1 MASLL
6 TLTYSQPTKSLQP
19 GEVLVHEGD
28 RGGTLYILESGRL
41 VVERDGVQIATIKDP
56 GAMIGEMSV
65 LLQIPN
71 SATVK
76 AEKDA
81 TVRVVADALAYLERT
96 PLVALRVATLVC
108 NRLNETSKLLV
119 EMRREHKGKPA
130 EQGLL
135 SRLVSALATP
145 SGEG

>member
-6 TLTYSQPTKSLQP
+6 TLTYSQPTKTLRS

-28 RGGTLYILESGRL
+28 HGGTLYILESGKL

-71 SATVK
+71 SATVR
-76 AEKDA
+76 ADREA

-108 NRLNETSKLLV
+108 NRLNETSKMLV
-119 EMRREHKGKPA
+119 EMRKEHKDKPM
-130 EQGLL
+130 EHGLL
-135 SRLVSALATP
+135 SRLVAALATP
-145 SGEG
+145 SAEG

>member
-6 TLTYSQPTKSLQP
+6 TLTYSQPTRNLGP
-19 GEVLVHEGD
+19 GEVLIHEGD
-28 RGGTLYILESGRL
+28 HGGTLFILESGRL
-41 VVERDGVQIATIKDP
+41 TVERDGVQIATIKDP

-76 AEKDA
+76 ADKAA

-108 NRLNETSKLLV
+108 NRLNETSKMLV
-119 EMRREHKGKPA
+119 EMRKEHKDTSS
-130 EQGLL
+130 EHGLL
-135 SRLVSALATP
+135 SRLVAALATP
-145 SGEG
+145 SSGG

>member
-1 MASLL
+1 
-6 TLTYSQPTKSLQP
+6 
-19 GEVLVHEGD
+19 
-28 RGGTLYILESGRL
+28 
-41 VVERDGVQIATIKDP
+41 
-56 GAMIGEMSV
+56 V

-76 AEKDA
+76 AEKEA

-119 EMRREHKGKPA
+119 ELRHENKGKPA

-145 SGEG
+145 AGEG